1 MNIKLTIIH
10 QMFNNVLLE
19 IKYFSYMC
27 SEKAFGCKNSFS
39 VVLGYNMLMK
49 GELWKYLTI
58 NQVCTVLI

>member
-1 MNIKLTIIH
+1 
-10 QMFNNVLLE
+10 MFNNVLLE

-39 VVLGYNMLMK
+39 VVLGYNMLME